1 MTNDGH
7 GVIWRAFQTFKSERP
22 AALRS
27 QKPGAD
33 EKRDVLRRTQ
43 IDNTDFNSN
52 SICGAGTENRKKPT
66 ARCGEDVDVIYTHHR
81 HRFFFSLSLSFP
93 PLPTTRVVVRLLPW
107 IHLRLECPAP
117 PETKPRGSHF
127 WRHSN
132 LPLHL
137 LSSSYSPSDAP
148 VKSYLSVCTVYVK
161 DTQWT
166 LLATC
171 KVTCLCTRHF

>member
-81 HRFFFSLSLSFP
+81 HRFCFSLSLFL
-93 PLPTTRVVVRLLPW
+93 PLSLDYEGGCEIITMDTPATRVP
-107 IHLRLECPAP
+107 CPARD
-117 PETKPRGSHF
+117 ETSGIPF
-127 WRHSN
+127 
-132 LPLHL
+132 
-137 LSSSYSPSDAP
+137 
-148 VKSYLSVCTVYVK
+148 
-161 DTQWT
+161 
-166 LLATC
+166 LATF
-171 KVTCLCTRHF
+171 KSAAPFTFFFLQSE